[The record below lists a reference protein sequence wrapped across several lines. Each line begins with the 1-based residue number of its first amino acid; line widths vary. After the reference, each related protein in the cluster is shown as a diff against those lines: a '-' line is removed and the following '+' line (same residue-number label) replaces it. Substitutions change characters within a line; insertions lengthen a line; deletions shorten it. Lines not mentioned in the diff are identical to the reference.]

1 MKQEHAALGPY
12 HASVARQG
20 EKNTDHDRI
29 DEMQAVLSA
38 LVPAVEKLMQATEIS
53 ARKQPRG
60 LKHEFAH
67 CRLPH
72 GQEPRGRHR

>member
-1 MKQEHAALGPY
+1 M
-12 HASVARQG
+12 ARQG
-20 EKNTDHDRI
+20 EKITDHDRT

-60 LKHEFAH
+60 LKHEFAY
-67 CRLPH
+67 
-72 GQEPRGRHR
+72 